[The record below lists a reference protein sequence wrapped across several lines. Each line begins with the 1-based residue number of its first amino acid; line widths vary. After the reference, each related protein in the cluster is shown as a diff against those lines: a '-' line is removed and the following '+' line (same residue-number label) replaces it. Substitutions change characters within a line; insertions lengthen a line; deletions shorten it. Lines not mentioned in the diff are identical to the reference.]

1 MLVIAFCNIMDKIC
15 IKGFLLRMALIW
27 NIRQYST
34 PSNQVSTLVIVYKIY
49 LFCFIFN
56 QFYLQIESH
65 FTKITTK
72 AKWTQANRTL
82 IRWQTFPTM
91 SAWEVTASVNHTFL
105 CNEKNKH
112 KNYSKNIISIIALEL
127 RVHQLNENFKGMINV
142 SSTRRLRPKQ
152 IKNHLLNAMNMQ
164 TIQMPTKGMVKRRDQ
179 TEHTQYGKC
188 HSSSLPVSLPI
199 RKRTE
204 HHSYS
209 IGNLRHRTCVVFITN
224 HKIYLSSKLYYHYN
238 YCCILWVCLSGSLLQ
253 ELCLFSTSFTVDFI
267 LALSFSSTIIQSI

>member
-1 MLVIAFCNIMDKIC
+1 MVQVRYVCLQSLSLIDVSHFILNTSDYYIKIHQLNIFFFIDRATSLLVIAYCNIMDKIC

-112 KNYSKNIISIIALEL
+112 KNFSKNIILIIALEL
-127 RVHQLNENFKGMINV
+127 RVHQLNENFKGMNNV

-152 IKNHLLNAMNMQ
+152 IKNHLLNAMEYANHSNANKKDGEKKRSNGAH
-164 TIQMPTKGMVKRRDQ
+164 TI
-179 TEHTQYGKC
+179 
-188 HSSSLPVSLPI
+188 
-199 RKRTE
+199 
-204 HHSYS
+204 
-209 IGNLRHRTCVVFITN
+209 
-224 HKIYLSSKLYYHYN
+224 
-238 YCCILWVCLSGSLLQ
+238 W
-253 ELCLFSTSFTVDFI
+253 
-267 LALSFSSTIIQSI
+267 